1 MPFTELVFSLFPGA
15 IISGE
20 LIWGEAEMGRFRQL
34 GLLFLVAVGF
44 GTFTGSPAFAE
55 KRVALVIGNSR
66 YQHVAK
72 LPNPAN
78 DAGLVA
84 RTLKAA
90 GFDSVDLRFDLTN
103 ADMRRVLRH
112 FADKAQGANIAIVY
126 YAGHG
131 MEVDGANYVIPVDAV
146 LERDTDVLDEAV
158 SLNRILAAVEPA
170 KRLQLI
176 ILDACRNNPFAHRM
190 KRTIAFR
197 SVARG
202 LAKVEPTSPNTLIAF
217 AAKAGSTAEDGNGAD
232 SPFATALA
240 KEIARPGLDVR
251 RAFGYVRDDVLKA
264 TGNRQEPYVY
274 GSLGGDDLPL
284 VPAAQVT
291 ARPPPVVDP
300 GAAIRHDYEMA
311 AQVGTRE
318 AWDGF
323 IATYPDGFYAK
334 LATAQ
339 LKKLDAEAA
348 RAAAADKARLAE
360 AQAKQAVH
368 DSRLAAER
376 RKAIQAA
383 RLAEAKRAKATAE
396 AKAAEDIA
404 RLAEIKA
411 KAEALQL
418 AKAAEAAE
426 ERARLAEAKLKA
438 ETLRQAKAT
447 EAAQLANEAARA
459 KDANSN
465 DTPGSKPVGQLAALT
480 PTGQAEQASP
490 VGGDVVRQLLGE
502 LRRVGCNR
510 GAVNSDWNAAAQQSL
525 ASFNRYAGTTLDL
538 KIASLDTLDVVK
550 SRNGRICPLV
560 CQRGYKAAGD
570 ICAKI
575 ACKRGYRLGRDN
587 SCEKIGG
594 KRPVASREAPSQ
606 HARPRRTA
614 PRLRAQSSRQIV
626 CTQAGCRPVRPGCF
640 VRRGHFAG
648 QHGMG
653 NHEREVCP

>member
-1 MPFTELVFSLFPGA
+1 MLFTELVFSLLPGA
-15 IISGE
+15 IISGDV
-20 LIWGEAEMGRFRQL
+20 IWGEAEMGLFRQL
-34 GLLFLVAVGF
+34 CLVFFVVVVF
-44 GTFTGSPAFAE
+44 GCFTGSPAFAE
-55 KRVALVIGNSR
+55 KRVALVIGNSG

-90 GFDSVDLRFDLTN
+90 GFDSVDLRLDLTN
-103 ADMRRVLRH
+103 ADLRRALRR
-112 FADKAQGANIAIVY
+112 FADKAQDANIAIIY

-131 MEVDGANYVIPVDAV
+131 MEVDGTNYVIPVDAV
-146 LERDTDVLDEAV
+146 LKRDTDVLDEAV
-158 SLNRILAAVEPA
+158 SLNRVLAAVEPA

-176 ILDACRNNPFAHRM
+176 ILDACRNNPFADRM

-197 SVARG
+197 SVGRG
-202 LAKVEPTSPNTLIAF
+202 LAKVEPTNSNTLIAF

-232 SPFATALA
+232 SPFAIALA

-284 VPAAQVT
+284 VPASQVT
-291 ARPPPVVDP
+291 ARRPVIDP

-323 IATYPDGFYAK
+323 IATHPDGFYAK
-334 LATAQ
+334 LAIAQ

-348 RAAAADKARLAE
+348 RAAAAEKARLAE
-360 AQAKQAVH
+360 AQAKQAAEE
-368 DSRLAAER
+368 SQLAAER
-376 RKAIQAA
+376 RKAIEVA
-383 RLAEAKRAKATAE
+383 RLAEARRAKATAE

-426 ERARLAEAKLKA
+426 DKARLAEAKLKA
-438 ETLRQAKAT
+438 ETMRQAKASE
-447 EAAQLANEAARA
+447 EARLANQAALAKGSRSTGMQGDKPGTQLA
-459 KDANSN
+459 
-465 DTPGSKPVGQLAALT
+465 TLT
-480 PTGQAEQASP
+480 PPGQAERAGP
-490 VGGDVVRQLLGE
+490 ARGDVVRLLLGE

-538 KIASLDTLDVVK
+538 KLASLDALDVVK
-550 SRNGRICPLV
+550 SRTGRICPLV
-560 CQRGYKAAGD
+560 CEHGYKADGD
-570 ICAKI
+570 ICVKI

-587 SCEKIGG
+587 SCEKIRNG
-594 KRPVASREAPSQ
+594 RPVASREGSVE

-614 PRLRAQSSRQIV
+614 PRLQAQSSGQIV
-626 CTQAGCRPVRPGCF
+626 CTQAGCRRVRSGCF
-640 VRRGHFAG
+640 LARGHFAG
-648 QHGMG
+648 HHGMA
-653 NHEREVCP
+653 NNEREICP

>member
-1 MPFTELVFSLFPGA
+1 MLFTELVFILFPSA
-15 IISGE
+15 LISGDV
-20 LIWGEAEMGRFRQL
+20 IWGEAEMGMFRQL
-34 GLLFLVAVGF
+34 GLLFFAMAVF

-90 GFDSVDLRFDLTN
+90 GFDSVELRLDLTN
-103 ADMRRVLRH
+103 ADMRRVLRR
-112 FADKAQGANIAIVY
+112 FADKAQDANIAIVY

-131 MEVDGANYVIPVDAV
+131 MEVDGTNYVIPVDAV

-170 KRLQLI
+170 NRLQLI
-176 ILDACRNNPFAHRM
+176 VLDACRNNPFADRM

-197 SVARG
+197 AVGRG

-217 AAKAGSTAEDGNGAD
+217 AAKAGSTAEDGSGGD

-264 TGNRQEPYVY
+264 TDNRQEPYVY

-284 VPAAQVT
+284 VPAPQVT
-291 ARPPPVVDP
+291 ARPPVSDP

-334 LATAQ
+334 LAMAQ

-348 RAAAADKARLAE
+348 RAAAAEKARLAE
-360 AQAKQAVH
+360 AQAKQAAEE
-368 DSRLAAER
+368 SRLAAER
-376 RKAIQAA
+376 QKAIEAA
-383 RLAEAKRAKATAE
+383 RLAEARRAKATAE

-426 ERARLAEAKLKA
+426 DKARLAESKLEA
-438 ETLRQAKAT
+438 ETKLQAKAS
-447 EAAQLANEAARA
+447 EDARLASQAMHA
-459 KDANSN
+459 KGSPSN
-465 DTPGSKPVGQLAALT
+465 GMQGSKADEQLAALT
-480 PTGQAEQASP
+480 PAGQADQAAP
-490 VGGDVVRQLLGE
+490 ARGDVVRQLLGE

-538 KIASLDTLDVVK
+538 KVASLDTLDVVK
-550 SRNGRICPLV
+550 RRTGRICPLV
-560 CQRGYKAAGD
+560 CQQGYKAAGD
-570 ICAKI
+570 ICVKI

-587 SCEKIGG
+587 SCEKS
-594 KRPVASREAPSQ
+594 KRPVASREAPSG
-606 HARPRRTA
+606 HARPPRTA
-614 PRLRAQSSRQIV
+614 PRLQAQSSGQIV
-626 CTQAGCRPVRPGCF
+626 CTLAGCRPVRRGCF
-640 VRRGHFAG
+640 LARGHFAG
-648 QHGMG
+648 RHGVG
-653 NHEREVCP
+653 NNEREVCP